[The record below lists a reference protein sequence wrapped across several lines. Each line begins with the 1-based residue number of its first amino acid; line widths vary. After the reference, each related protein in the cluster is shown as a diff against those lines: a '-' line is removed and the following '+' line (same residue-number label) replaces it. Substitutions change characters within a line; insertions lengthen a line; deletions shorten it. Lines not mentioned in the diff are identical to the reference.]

1 MHGRLLVITVLSVLI
16 CAPALSGS
24 IRGDSTYL
32 YVMTDAGIV
41 TEFRFNGPAN
51 TAGQVFADT
60 YVTNSALP
68 DGQYSYEVSGYAS
81 AGAARTAYVDT
92 PSSNGNTLELDDGRS
107 DELRNARRGAPEVV
121 LESGYFRI
129 QKGVVLVDKGE
140 VEQ

>member
-32 YVMTDAGIV
+32 YVVTDAGIV
-41 TEFRFNGPAN
+41 TEFRFNGPTD

-81 AGAARTAYVDT
+81 AGAARTAVDT